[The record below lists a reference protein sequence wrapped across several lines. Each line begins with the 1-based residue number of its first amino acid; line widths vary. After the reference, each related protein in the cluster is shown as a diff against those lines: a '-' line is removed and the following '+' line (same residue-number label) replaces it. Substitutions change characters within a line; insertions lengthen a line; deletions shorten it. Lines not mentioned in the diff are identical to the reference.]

1 MKKIVFKNFQY
12 TECDDFAVFLR
23 DMAAEGW
30 HFKEWKLGLVFE
42 KGVPSEEEYVV
53 EVFVH
58 GNELDT
64 KPEPKTEEFAEYC
77 EAAGWR
83 LVDAKK
89 KFCIFKKCK
98 ETAVSIVTAEERLE
112 NITKA
117 AMRNR
122 AERIFTFGMLMVL
135 YWGQFLGWNT
145 MNYVFSNLMLGFML
159 CVNCMFLY
167 HVIRGIHLYIWNRKR
182 KKKILAGEKIYY
194 GVGNKN
200 QTRKDRLVTT
210 ISLVEILVLG
220 GILWYCKEYLLLG
233 VLGVLGVFAAIF
245 IVTIRT
251 FRPSKAIHQFI
262 RFSASILITVFTI
275 VCMMIAIWSDKPLQL
290 ETQKSVLGS
299 RVYHEAI
306 YDNPNELDRTYTLY
320 QSEYDWVLDRV
331 WEEMSEY
338 FPKDNICTEEWGAQ
352 EALKGDNAL
361 YLVRYENKILFLNE
375 HTNLTQ
381 EQIQVVRNR
390 LELR

>member
-12 TECDDFAVFLR
+12 TECDDFALFLR

-135 YWGQFLGWNT
+135 DWGQFLGWNT
-145 MNYVFSNLMLGFML
+145 INYVFSNLMLGFML
-159 CVNCMFLY
+159 YVNCMFLY
-167 HVIRGIHLYIWNRKR
+167 HVIRGAHLYIWNRKR

-200 QTRKDRLVTT
+200 QTRKDRLVTA

-220 GILWYCKEYLLLG
+220 GILWYYKEYLLLG
-233 VLGVLGVFAAIF
+233 VLGVLGVFATIF
-245 IVTIRT
+245 VVTIRT
-251 FRPSKAIHQFI
+251 FRPSQAIHQLLQ
-262 RFSASILITVFTI
+262 RGASILVTVFVIVSVTI
-275 VCMMIAIWSDKPLQL
+275 AVFSDKSIQL

-299 RVYHEAI
+299 RVYHEAAQ
-306 YDNPNELDRTYTLY
+306 DDLTELNMTYTLY
-320 QSEYDWVLDRV
+320 QSKYDWVLDRV

-338 FPKDNICTEEWGAQ
+338 FPEDNVCAEEWEAE
-352 EALKGDNAL
+352 EALQGDNAL
-361 YLVRYENKILFLNE
+361 YLVRYKEKILFLNE
-375 HTNLTQ
+375 YANLTQ
-381 EQIQVVRNR
+381 EQIQVVRDR